1 MANTDRATKNLNGEL
16 WAMDAP
22 PLADLETIA
31 SWRSGRRV
39 PRAEA
44 MRC

>member
-1 MANTDRATKNLNGEL
+1 MANTDRATKDLNGEL

-22 PLADLETIA
+22 PLADLKTIA

-39 PRAEA
+39 PRAKA